1 VAPVTTSKD
10 RSLGEWAVLGLV
22 AENQTHGF
30 ALGRAFAPNG
40 VIGTIWTIPR
50 PLVYRALASLEAAGL
65 VREVGSV
72 PGERGPERRLVEATP
87 EGRVALDYWLAEVV
101 AHVRDARSELL
112 VKLLLIDRAGRDP
125 RGLLEAQAARLDPML
140 DGLRRKLAE
149 AEGFDATLSRW
160 RLRSAEALASFLA
173 ELIEAAGTGGG
184 AGTTSPGP
192 ARPGVA
198 PWWGGSG

>member
-1 VAPVTTSKD
+1 MTTSKD

-87 EGRVALDYWLAEVV
+87 EGRVALDHWLAEPV

-112 VKLLLIDRAGRDP
+112 VKLLLIERAGRDP
-125 RGLLEAQAARLDPML
+125 RGLLEAQAARLDPVL

-160 RLRSAEALASFLA
+160 RLSSAEALASFLA
-173 ELIEAAGTGGG
+173 ELIEAPEDDTRPGG
-184 AGTTSPGP
+184 AP
-192 ARPGVA
+192 RR
-198 PWWGGSG
+198 GGSG